1 MSTEEPTLSR
11 AEKKAQRDA
20 ARRKKTNKKR
30 KISDVGGDDEP
41 VEQQDDESSVA
52 NAVADANSEVI
63 ASSKKSKKVKQ
74 SSTGGEAKIPGE
86 SRSERRE
93 RKSLDGVATSATDG
107 AVNGEASASAKTPSK
122 RRKKNDGTSTT
133 TTTEGATADAA
144 TDKPSKSRF
153 ILFIGNLPFKATDA
167 GLQAHF
173 AKLSP
178 FTLRHRTDPQTKRS
192 KGFAFLEFENY
203 DRMKTCLKLYHH
215 SEFDADAVSN
225 GGTGKSTN
233 GKNIRKINVEL
244 TAGGGGKAEGRKE
257 KIKVKNTRLEEQ
269 RKRRAEVERKEK
281 ERKEKKE
288 GGAAKK
294 GQSESKAEPQAV
306 AQEPEQ
312 QVDLGGMHPSRMA
325 RLNG

>member
-1 MSTEEPTLSR
+1 MSTEEAPLSR

-20 ARRKKTNKKR
+20 ARHKKTSKKR
-30 KISDVGGDDEP
+30 TIAEVGDGDDEP
-41 VEQQDDESSVA
+41 VAQQDDEGTAV
-52 NAVADANSEVI
+52 NATADANSEVI
-63 ASSKKSKKVKQ
+63 ASSKKSKKAKEPRP
-74 SSTGGEAKIPGE
+74 SSEAKIPGE

-93 RKSLDGVATSATDG
+93 RKSLDATTTTAPTDAAT
-107 AVNGEASASAKTPSK
+107 NSETPSKTPSK

-133 TTTEGATADAA
+133 TDADTADPTA
-144 TDKPSKSRF
+144 KPSKSRF

-173 AKLSP
+173 AKLQP
-178 FTLRHRTDPQTKRS
+178 FTLRHRVDPQTKKS

-215 SEFDADAVSN
+215 SEFDADAVTN
-225 GGTGKSTN
+225 GGTGKTN
-233 GKNIRKINVEL
+233 AKNVRKINVEL

-257 KIKVKNTRLEEQ
+257 KIKVKNVRLEEQ

-281 ERKEKKE
+281 ERKDRKE
-288 GGAAKK
+288 GGAKAKK
-294 GQSESKAEPQAV
+294 GDGEEPAATGGEKEPAV
-306 AQEPEQ
+306 A
-312 QVDLGGMHPSRMA
+312 VDLGGMHPSRMA

>member
-11 AEKKAQRDA
+11 AEKKVQRDA
-20 ARRKKTNKKR
+20 ARHKKTNKKR

-41 VEQQDDESSVA
+41 VAQQEDEVA
-52 NAVADANSEVI
+52 AVNAVADANSEVI
-63 ASSKKSKKVKQ
+63 ASSKRSKKAKQ
-74 SSTGGEAKIPGE
+74 PGTGSEAKIPGE

-93 RKSLDGVATSATDG
+93 RKSLDGTTIDG
-107 AVNGEASASAKTPSK
+107 AATGEATATVNTSSK

-133 TTTEGATADAA
+133 TDGATTDAT

-233 GKNIRKINVEL
+233 GKNVRKINVEL

-288 GGAAKK
+288 GGAAARK

-306 AQEPEQ
+306 AQEPEKQ
-312 QVDLGGMHPSRMA
+312 ADLGGMHPSRMA